1 VTAADACVIADF
13 NARMAMET
21 ENLKLDPPTVL
32 AGVRAAL
39 ADESKA
45 IYFLAEISNQA
56 VAQLMLTH
64 EWSDWRNA
72 DIWWIQSVY
81 VHSDFRRKGIFKSL
95 FEHVEKTARQSGV
108 TGLRLY
114 VERINDGARK
124 TYESLGMELSHYDM
138 MEKMWA
144 MFNLR
149 Y

>member
-1 VTAADACVIADF
+1 
-13 NARMAMET
+13 
-21 ENLKLDPPTVL
+21 
-32 AGVRAAL
+32 
-39 ADESKA
+39 
-45 IYFLAEISNQA
+45 
-56 VAQLMLTH
+56 MLTH